1 MSKMSFDQILCDSR
15 RSDFNDAYVSN
26 LVKGKGISILTDD
39 YDFSELVRNHKIF
52 TGNLR
57 SLRLNK

>member
-1 MSKMSFDQILCDSR
+1 MSKMSFDQVLCDSR

-26 LVKGKGISILTDD
+26 LIKGKGINILTDD
-39 YDFSELVRNHKIF
+39 YDFSKLVKNYKVF
-52 TGNLR
+52 TGNPK